1 MIKLD
6 IVNDG
11 TSERGEVGHYDA
23 YLYLPVDGRYVEHHV
38 RVEEFDRSLGWE
50 ALVRQAV
57 DVLARAADHAKV
69 AG

>member
-11 TSERGEVGHYDA
+11 TSEREEVGHYDA
-23 YLYLPVDGRYVEHHV
+23 YLYLPEDGRYIEHHV
-38 RVEEFDRSLGWE
+38 RVEGFDRNLGWE

-57 DVLARAADHAKV
+57 AALAASQN
-69 AG
+69 